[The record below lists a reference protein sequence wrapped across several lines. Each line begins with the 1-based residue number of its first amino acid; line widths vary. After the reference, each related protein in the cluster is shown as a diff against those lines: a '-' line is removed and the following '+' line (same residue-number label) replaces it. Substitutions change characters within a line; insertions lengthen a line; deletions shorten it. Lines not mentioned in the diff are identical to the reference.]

1 MNTAPKIPDIDVD
14 VLVVGGGPAGITA
27 ALAAARNGVT
37 VALVE
42 RYGFLGGNATA
53 GMVGNLCGFY
63 TTGAKKDR
71 VVGGIAWEIVRAL
84 VRQGAAV
91 ELLEAG
97 DDKGIGVIPYNHEVL
112 KLVVD
117 RMVCQEGI
125 ALLLHG
131 LAVDAIMDGQAIKG
145 AVVENKSG
153 RQTIF
158 ANVVID
164 ATGDGDM
171 AAKAG
176 AEYEMSE
183 QPQALTMIFIMANV
197 DVPRAM
203 AVQGT
208 ELRRLMREAIEEEKF
223 PLPRHD
229 GGYVPIP
236 GMPGV
241 VAANVTRIRQVVGIN
256 VADLTQAEIEGRRQ
270 AALYAD
276 FLRECVPCFEEAF
289 VVGMAVQVGVR
300 ETRRILGEYVLT
312 KDDVLGARKFADG
325 IGRNAWPVELHD
337 PGKSGEVYWQR
348 LPDGES
354 YDIPYRCLVPR
365 RIDGLLVAGRCASA
379 THVAQASLRVTGPC
393 LVMGQAAGTAAAL
406 AVSEEKGPRELNVEV
421 LQERLRNQGADLDG
435 HF

>member
-117 RMVCQEGI
+117 RMVRQEGI
-125 ALLLHG
+125 TLFLHS
-131 LAVDAIMDGQAIKG
+131 LAVDAIMNDRAING
-145 AVVENKSG
+145 AIVENKSG
-153 RQTIF
+153 RQAIF
-158 ANVVID
+158 AKVVID
-164 ATGDGDM
+164 ATGDGDI

-176 AEYEMSE
+176 AQYEISD
-183 QPQALTMIFIMANV
+183 QPQALTMTFVMANV
-197 DVPRAM
+197 DVARAM
-203 AVQGT
+203 AVRGP
-208 ELRRLMREAIEEEKF
+208 ELRRLMREAIETERF

-236 GMPGV
+236 GMPGA
-241 VAANVTRIRQVVGIN
+241 VAANVTRIRQVVGTDA
-256 VADLTQAEIEGRRQ
+256 VDLTHAEIEGRRQ
-270 AALYAD
+270 VALYAD
-276 FLRECVPCFEEAF
+276 FLRQCVPGFEDAF
-289 VVGMAVQVGVR
+289 VVATATQVGVR

-312 KDDVLGARKFADG
+312 EDDVLRARKFGDA
-325 IGRNAWPVELHD
+325 IGLNAWPIELHD
-337 PGKSGEVYWQR
+337 PGKSGETHWER

-354 YDIPYRCLVPR
+354 CGIPYRCLVPVAV
-365 RIDGLLVAGRCASA
+365 DGLLVAGRCAS
-379 THVAQASLRVTGPC
+379 TTQVAQASTRVIGPC
-393 LVMGQAAGTAAAL
+393 MVMGQAAGTAAAL
-406 AVSEEKGPRELNVEV
+406 ACHQGTTPREVNVTQ
-421 LQERLRNQGADLDG
+421 LCRILHQQGALLS
-435 HF
+435 